1 MRSKLGWL
9 LVLSL
14 PLALMG
20 CGKETITEAD
30 SIESQLKQAQKENP
44 GGNEPQSGK
53 RSPQTVEQGAAAAP
67 PKGEAGANP
76 NSPSTD

>member
-44 GGNEPQSGK
+44 GEDSSQTGK
-53 RSPQTVEQGAAAAP
+53 RGAVSVEQGAAAAP